1 MSDTLSLQVSVDD
14 FADSARLKTVVE
26 EKLGRPLAEGER
38 VVVLKK
44 AIDARHRKVRFQ
56 ITVRTDGVDVL
67 EGLSPTPLQEVKGA
81 PVLIIGSGPTGL
93 FCAYALAQKG
103 VASIVF
109 ERGKKVQ
116 PRRKDLKGLNQR
128 GIVDED
134 SNYCFGEGGAGT
146 YSDGKLYTR
155 SKKRGD
161 VQGVLE
167 TLVDNGAP
175 PDILIDARPHIGSN
189 LLPKV
194 VTQMRERLE
203 AVGVQF
209 HFGARMQEVL
219 TDKKRVAGI
228 RLSDGREFKGQRLVL
243 ATGHSARDVWTHLDE
258 LGVTLEAKPFAIG
271 VRIEHEQP
279 FINQVQY
286 GAFADHPDLPN
297 AAYRIV
303 ENVGNRGVFSFCM
316 CPGGFVVPAATE
328 KGAIVVNGM
337 SLKKRNSPF
346 SNSGLVVELKESDLD
361 MSDPFSGVKLQ
372 KRIEEQA
379 FAQGDALKAPA
390 VRADDFLKRKRSK
403 NFNETS
409 YQPGLVSADLDAV
422 FEGLPFDLCGTLR
435 EALRAFDKRMRG
447 YAGHDAVLIATESRT
462 SAPIRIPRDAQSLQS
477 PDLLGLYPCGE
488 GAGYAG
494 GIISAAIDGIRVAGA
509 ISSSLT
515 N

>member
-1 MSDTLSLQVSVDD
+1 
-14 FADSARLKTVVE
+14 
-26 EKLGRPLAEGER
+26 
-38 VVVLKK
+38 
-44 AIDARHRKVRFQ
+44 VRFQ

-361 MSDPFSGVKLQ
+361 MSDPKL
-372 KRIEEQA
+372 
-379 FAQGDALKAPA
+379 
-390 VRADDFLKRKRSK
+390 
-403 NFNETS
+403 
-409 YQPGLVSADLDAV
+409 
-422 FEGLPFDLCGTLR
+422 
-435 EALRAFDKRMRG
+435 
-447 YAGHDAVLIATESRT
+447 
-462 SAPIRIPRDAQSLQS
+462 
-477 PDLLGLYPCGE
+477 
-488 GAGYAG
+488 
-494 GIISAAIDGIRVAGA
+494 
-509 ISSSLT
+509 
-515 N
+515 